1 MHNLSQFMSS
11 TFDSHLYMDLPVF
24 TILLAKEDY
33 DTIE

>member
-1 MHNLSQFMSS
+1 MSS
-11 TFDSHLYMDLPVF
+11 TFDSRLYMDLPVF